1 MEGRFF
7 LRMDNKPNDFGELM
21 IHIQY
26 CTQGVPCKKKT
37 GISVKPEYWLGDNC
51 SGKYI
56 KEGANGHPKARLL
69 NQRLANI
76 KREYDRII
84 DGLLVEK
91 NQVIP
96 VPVLRS
102 ILNGTYSEKKEVER
116 GKVDFIQFV
125 LDYNEELYKLGKVGY
140 SIWINVQC
148 YMKKFKDFLQKT
160 KHLHTTGRNLLY
172 CRDVNVDLIKDYILW
187 RKDNGNS
194 NDTINKSLTPIFKA
208 LKKCCRNGWIDRDT
222 YDEITECY
230 LPSNGKV
237 LGEDKQIEYLT
248 IEQLRGLKQV
258 AENARYDR
266 TRDFVDMFMFS
277 VYCGGLRVSDLIS
290 LKWAE
295 IDMDNKI
302 VRHYQVKN
310 HNRKS
315 VLLTIPM
322 ADGAVDIL
330 ERWKGRNENFVFGL
344 LDDEFDLSDEENF
357 LRIKQSRTRTINQSL
372 AMLGEKIG
380 LPFKLHIHCAR
391 HSFGTNGLNNG
402 GDIKAISALMGHSS
416 VLTTEKVYA
425 SVLPETLQREVD
437 RSLNF
442 KI

>member
-37 GISVKPEYWLGDNC
+37 GISVKPEYWLGDND

-140 SIWINVQC
+140 SIWVNVQC
-148 YMKKFKDFLQKT
+148 YMKKFKDFLQRT
-160 KHLHTTGRNLLY
+160 KHLHTTNRNLLY
-172 CRDVNVDLIKDYILW
+172 CRDVTVDLIKDYILW

-208 LKKCCRNGWIDRDT
+208 LKKCCRNGWIDRET
-222 YDEITECY
+222 HDEITECY

-248 IEQLRGLKQV
+248 IEQLRGLKKV

-295 IDMDNKI
+295 IDIDNKI